1 MIRKADER
9 GRTRLEWLDSRH
21 SFSFADYYDPNH
33 MGFSSLRVIND
44 DRVAPGAGFPTHAHR
59 DMEIITYVLSGTLEH
74 RDSMGNGSIIRPGEV
89 QRMSAGTGITHSEFN
104 PSSDEAL
111 HLLQIWILPARQGLK
126 PSYEQRP
133 FNPDELRGRLR
144 LVGSP
149 ERRDDAVTIHQ
160 DARMYAGILAAGA
173 STEFEIA
180 RGRKVYLQVARGG
193 VSVNA
198 QALEEGDGASFEHER
213 QLELRAS
220 TEAELLLFDLA

>member
-21 SFSFADYYDPNH
+21 SFSFADYFDPDH

-44 DRVAPGAGFPTHAHR
+44 DRIAPGGGFPTHAHR
-59 DMEIITYVLSGTLEH
+59 DMEIITYVLSGTLQH

-104 PSSDEAL
+104 PSPDEAL
-111 HLLQIWILPARQGLK
+111 HLLQIWILPARQGLA

-133 FNPDELRGRLR
+133 FNPDELRGHLR

-149 ERRDDAVTIHQ
+149 EGRNDAVTIHQ
-160 DARMYAGILAAGA
+160 DAWMYAGTLADGA
-173 STEFEIA
+173 TTPFDIEH
-180 RGRKVYLQVARGG
+180 GRKAYLQVARGG
-193 VSVNA
+193 VTANGT
-198 QALEEGDGASFEHER
+198 ALEEGDGATFEREQH
-213 QLELRAS
+213 LDFRAS
-220 TEAELLLFDLA
+220 TEAELLLFELA